1 MSHECVKTN
10 LEKLL
15 AGAINT
21 NNVEVVK
28 LVKNT
33 ISGLRKYIDNQN
45 IQSKTDVS
53 NAIEIAVAPLVNSI
67 NLITKIDSED
77 GVTTIAE
84 DIQKLNDLLKNGTT
98 LKKLT
103 DSITAVDN
111 RISSLALRV
120 STLED
125 TQKVLKSSQSE
136 LKNSLQDVQ
145 KQQISQS
152 EKVEIV
158 ENLLKDKVI
167 NQVSQ
172 LITNQDSFLTCDDIS
187 NLNVNIDNSVFNIN
201 INDILDLDS
210 SKYDN
215 ASEESA
221 TDSTSSKY
229 DDIAEEEGTA
239 Q

>member
-1 MSHECVKTN
+1 MSHNCVKTN

-15 AGAINT
+15 VGAINT
-21 NNVEVVK
+21 NNVEVIK

-111 RISSLALRV
+111 RLSSLALRV

-125 TQKVLKSSQSE
+125 TQKVLKLSQSE

-172 LITNQDSFLTCDDIS
+172 LITNQDSFLTCDDIE
-187 NLNVNIDNSVFNIN
+187 NLNVKIDNSVFNIN
-201 INDILDLDS
+201 INEILDLDS
-210 SKYDN
+210 STVVN
-215 ASEESA
+215 SAS
-221 TDSTSSKY
+221 SSKY
-229 DDIAEEEGTA
+229 DNISEEEGTA